1 MIPTRLAAWYL
12 ALQGVAV
19 AVWWATLL
27 TWPAFRAVFELGDR
41 AVLRSFLLPDVG
53 FGVVSLVAGRL
64 VATGSRLA
72 APLTG
77 VTAGAVGYSTA
88 MTVGHV
94 ATAGAGAVGAVAMAC
109 ATLGSVVSLHAVV
122 RGER

>member
-19 AVWWATLL
+19 ALWWSTLL
-27 TWPAFRAVFELGDR
+27 AWPAFRAVFELGDR
-41 AVLRSFLLPDVG
+41 AVLQSFLLPDVG

-72 APLTG
+72 APLAG
-77 VTAGAVGYSTA
+77 VTVGAVGYSTA
-88 MTVGHV
+88 MTIGHV
-94 ATAGAGAVGAVAMAC
+94 AAAGLGAVGAVAMTC
-109 ATLGSVVSLHAVV
+109 ATLGSAVSLHAVV
-122 RGER
+122 RGQR